1 MAEKYSGDD
10 ALRVAPALPSSPDP
24 TQQRRQRPLAQFA
37 FSSERRLRKASEFQ
51 AVRNSGKS
59 WACPLLVL
67 RARPNG
73 LAVTRF
79 GFSVSKRIGKAVV
92 RNKVKRRLRECVRQA
107 PVKGGCDVVLIVRQ
121 PAAQAT
127 YQELMHDALELLGRA
142 GLLMKDERE
151 HR

>member
-1 MAEKYSGDD
+1 MVEKYSGDGVSR
-10 ALRVAPALPSSPDP
+10 AAPALPSSPEYP
-24 TQQRRQRPLAQFA
+24 QQRRQRPPAQFA
-37 FSSERRLRKASEFQ
+37 FSSDRRLRKASEFQ

-59 WACPLLVL
+59 WAHPLLVL
-67 RARPNG
+67 RSRPNG

-79 GFSVSKRIGKAVV
+79 GFSVAKRIGKAVV

-107 PVKGGCDVVLIVRQ
+107 PVKGGWDVVFIARQ

-127 YQELMHDALELLGRA
+127 YQELVRDALELLGRA
-142 GLLMKDERE
+142 GLLTKDERE